1 MRGATGE
8 DTGTRALPRGHP
20 TGTDLA
26 VWPRDTLPFPEG
38 SAFPVPITELLDRV
52 PFSPGSRE
60 PRPEAASATEAE
72 RTFEIEL
79 PSSEIDGAIPIPDRA
94 LPTDDLPEPPPDAAP
109 RRPAPAPAD
118 RPPMPSWG
126 IALVGGLSLVCLA
139 LTAALA
145 LAVAEPDR
153 IEAAPPPADTPSA
166 AAPAAVPSAPAELPA
181 APPTVSPASFPADPA
196 PIPVDLLTRLEE
208 ASDEP
213 LDVELSRLLDAIQH
227 GFGQRS
233 TQLEPTLRSYVYRM
247 ASRFE
252 WNPDAFRVAV
262 TAPDPGL
269 ASARAALLERLFED
283 AVAAGRLEV
292 GTGVG
297 PHALT
302 LVTE

>member
-1 MRGATGE
+1 M
-8 DTGTRALPRGHP
+8 
-20 TGTDLA
+20 
-26 VWPRDTLPFPEG
+26 
-38 SAFPVPITELLDRV
+38 PITELLDRV
-52 PFSPGSRE
+52 PFSPGARA
-60 PRPEAASATEAE
+60 PRPEPDGVPEAE

-79 PSSEIDGAIPIPDRA
+79 PSSDEIDGAIPIPDRPVPA
-94 LPTDDLPEPPPDAAP
+94 DDLPEPPPAAP
-109 RRPAPAPAD
+109 PRRRAVPTA

-126 IALVGGLSLVCLA
+126 IALVGGLSLVSLA
-139 LTAALA
+139 LAAALA
-145 LAVAEPDR
+145 VAVAEPDR
-153 IEAAPPPADTPSA
+153 IEAAPPPADTS
-166 AAPAAVPSAPAELPA
+166 APAATSVGPSTPAELPA
-181 APPTVSPASFPADPA
+181 APPPLPSASFPADPA

-233 TQLEPTLRSYVYRM
+233 AQLEPTLRSYVYRM

-252 WNPDAFRVAV
+252 WNPDSFRVAV
-262 TAPDPGL
+262 TAPEPDL
-269 ASARAALLERLFED
+269 AAARAALLKRLFED

-292 GTGVG
+292 GTGAG